1 MKRRRRAD
9 IAGLRTRLTRLRET
23 ASWLTN
29 HAGIGGELRLIL
41 AAHGS
46 PSWPPAEDLSWRSW
60 VERHGDDEALGLVA
74 AIDEL
79 LEEMLARAEAGGGTT

>member
-9 IAGLRTRLTRLRET
+9 VAELRTRLTRLRET
-23 ASWLTN
+23 ASWLTD
-29 HAGIGGELRLIL
+29 HAGIGGELRLVL
-41 AAHGS
+41 AEQGS

-60 VERHGDDEALGLVA
+60 VERYGDEEARGLVA

-79 LEEMLARAEAGGGTT
+79 LEEMLARAKAGEGTT

>member
-23 ASWLTN
+23 ASWLTD
-29 HAGIGGELRLIL
+29 HAGIGGELRLVL
-41 AAHGS
+41 AEQGS
-46 PSWPPAEDLSWRSW
+46 PTWPPAEDLSWRSW
-60 VERHGDDEALGLVA
+60 VERYGDEEARGLVA

-79 LEEMLARAEAGGGTT
+79 IDEMLARAKAGEGTT

>member
-1 MKRRRRAD
+1 MKRGHHPRLAD
-9 IAGLRTRLTRLRET
+9 LQARLTRLRET

-41 AAHGS
+41 IAQGS
-46 PSWPPAEDLSWRSW
+46 PTWPPAEDLAWRSW
-60 VERHGDDEALGLVA
+60 VERYGDEEARGLVA

-79 LEEMLARAEAGGGTT
+79 LEEMLAGAKAGEGTT